1 MRRAFLA
8 LLLGLPACAEI
19 GGAWPNLSPAQ
30 QAERAAWSAELRQHV
45 YRVLTQAGMPLTLS
59 SASSEEN
66 ARNPAIH
73 QTKVSLVVDRDGY
86 VHLVRVDAASMRE
99 GLDAF
104 LLATLTAAGPV
115 PPPPASLVAF
125 NNRLQITV
133 TLNER
138 RPRAPGSAE
147 AAGTAPI

>member
-8 LLLGLPACAEI
+8 LLLGLPACTEV

-30 QAERAAWSAELRQHV
+30 QAERATWSAELRQHV
-45 YRVLTQAGMPLTLS
+45 YRVLTQAGMSLTLS

-73 QTKVSLVVDRDGY
+73 QMKVSLVVDRDGY

-104 LLATLTAAGPV
+104 VLAKLTAAGPV

-125 NNRLQITV
+125 NNRLQMTV
-133 TLNER
+133 TINER
-138 RPRAPGSAE
+138 QPQATHPGPG
-147 AAGTAPI
+147 AGPAPI

>member
-8 LLLGLPACAEI
+8 LLAGLPACVDV

-30 QAERAAWSAELRQHV
+30 QANRAEWSAVLRQHV
-45 YRVLTQAGMPLTLS
+45 YTVLTQAGMRLTLS
-59 SASSEEN
+59 DASAEEN
-66 ARNPAIH
+66 ARNPAIY
-73 QTKVSLVVDRDGY
+73 QMKVSLVVDRSGY
-86 VHLVRVDAASMRE
+86 VHLVKVDAASSAN

-104 LLATLTAAGPV
+104 VLAKLTEAGPV

-125 NNRLQITV
+125 NNRLQMQV

-138 RPRAPGSAE
+138 RRP
-147 AAGTAPI
+147 AATQT